1 MDKSII
7 NTFDKVFSEMPM
19 QFSSKLFCKKCRING
34 VPDIIINNNMPTKY
48 LSQKAKVISRGV
60 WSKSYAD
67 NDNKIAIETKINNPD
82 LQSMIS
88 ILKIYGYKVMKQTTT
103 YEEV

>member
-7 NTFDKVFSEMPM
+7 NTLDKVFGEMPM
-19 QFSSKLFCKKCRING
+19 QFSSKFFCKKCRTYG
-34 VPDIIINNNMPTKY
+34 VSDVIINNNLPSKY

-60 WSKSYAD
+60 WSKSYAE
-67 NDNKIAIETKINNPD
+67 NYNQNNNISKFEESY
-82 LQSMIS
+82 LQTMIS
-88 ILKIYGYKVMKQTTT
+88 TLKEHGYKVMKQTTT